1 MTMKMLK
8 EFETLCL
15 RALTAF
21 LCLLILVQSCA
32 SQKKLQ
38 QIRAQKDGVEISPIS
53 DADDSLAASENI
65 QSEAISK
72 VDSLPQDKPIIMNAI
87 LDEETGEMVATEELM
102 ASMIVSRRY
111 QVAERNGKI
120 DLPFEIL
127 VPKRLQDS
135 KWQLRLVPDL
145 TLSGI
150 GYRDT
155 TALEPVYITGEEYR
169 NRQLRGYE
177 QYERFLGRIIT
188 DSSRLVYRF
197 QLEQFLKR
205 NLPEVYKLKTDSTYV
220 TETDFYS
227 RYDVSAQEALD
238 HYTKGWLVNSNERLI
253 ADKDRRFRRYVKSPI
268 VEEGIRLDT
277 VLVNPDGDCIYRY
290 VQTIDTRKDLKY
302 AYIALEGSIWDQ
314 DQELYIMPR
323 TDSIEYPVSSL
334 SHFVKDI
341 TRYKMKTVWR
351 RQEANSSYNISFD
364 IGRDRIDPQLGSN
377 AAELERIKANLRSVL
392 NDDVFD
398 LDSIIV
404 SASCSPEG
412 RYAYNRKLSQGRTSN
427 VCDYF
432 SSFMR
437 EYVASVKAERGFS
450 VDEAGNVVHEQN
462 IAAVPLVARHTPEN
476 WELLDRLVGSDPSMD
491 AEARNSYS
499 RLASAYASDPD
510 RRELMMRRESWFS
523 YVKDELYP
531 KLRVVN
537 FNFNLHRKG
546 MVEEFVRTEEVDTL
560 YARGVQLLRDRDYD
574 AALEIL
580 SGYDDYNSAIAYMA
594 KDRNRSALDCLEKEE
609 ETADVLYL
617 KAILLSRFARDEEAC
632 DCYKRA
638 CEMDGSYVFRGN
650 LDPEITL
657 LIKKFGLNKE
667 LGL

>member
-302 AYIALEGSIWDQ
+302 AYIALEGSIWEQ

-341 TRYKMKTVWR
+341 TRYKMKTVR
-351 RQEANSSYNISFD
+351 SLLVQIQSLLVRQ
-364 IGRDRIDPQLGSN
+364 
-377 AAELERIKANLRSVL
+377 
-392 NDDVFD
+392 
-398 LDSIIV
+398 
-404 SASCSPEG
+404 
-412 RYAYNRKLSQGRTSN
+412 
-427 VCDYF
+427 
-432 SSFMR
+432 
-437 EYVASVKAERGFS
+437 
-450 VDEAGNVVHEQN
+450 
-462 IAAVPLVARHTPEN
+462 
-476 WELLDRLVGSDPSMD
+476 
-491 AEARNSYS
+491 YS
-499 RLASAYASDPD
+499 
-510 RRELMMRRESWFS
+510 
-523 YVKDELYP
+523 
-531 KLRVVN
+531 
-537 FNFNLHRKG
+537 
-546 MVEEFVRTEEVDTL
+546 
-560 YARGVQLLRDRDYD
+560 
-574 AALEIL
+574 
-580 SGYDDYNSAIAYMA
+580 
-594 KDRNRSALDCLEKEE
+594 
-609 ETADVLYL
+609 
-617 KAILLSRFARDEEAC
+617 
-632 DCYKRA
+632 
-638 CEMDGSYVFRGN
+638 
-650 LDPEITL
+650 
-657 LIKKFGLNKE
+657 
-667 LGL
+667 

>member
-205 NLPEVYKLKTDSTYV
+205 NLPEVY
-220 TETDFYS
+220 
-227 RYDVSAQEALD
+227 
-238 HYTKGWLVNSNERLI
+238 
-253 ADKDRRFRRYVKSPI
+253 
-268 VEEGIRLDT
+268 
-277 VLVNPDGDCIYRY
+277 
-290 VQTIDTRKDLKY
+290 
-302 AYIALEGSIWDQ
+302 
-314 DQELYIMPR
+314 
-323 TDSIEYPVSSL
+323 
-334 SHFVKDI
+334 
-341 TRYKMKTVWR
+341 
-351 RQEANSSYNISFD
+351 
-364 IGRDRIDPQLGSN
+364 
-377 AAELERIKANLRSVL
+377 
-392 NDDVFD
+392 
-398 LDSIIV
+398 
-404 SASCSPEG
+404 
-412 RYAYNRKLSQGRTSN
+412 
-427 VCDYF
+427 
-432 SSFMR
+432 
-437 EYVASVKAERGFS
+437 
-450 VDEAGNVVHEQN
+450 
-462 IAAVPLVARHTPEN
+462 
-476 WELLDRLVGSDPSMD
+476 
-491 AEARNSYS
+491 
-499 RLASAYASDPD
+499 
-510 RRELMMRRESWFS
+510 
-523 YVKDELYP
+523 
-531 KLRVVN
+531 
-537 FNFNLHRKG
+537 
-546 MVEEFVRTEEVDTL
+546 
-560 YARGVQLLRDRDYD
+560 
-574 AALEIL
+574 
-580 SGYDDYNSAIAYMA
+580 
-594 KDRNRSALDCLEKEE
+594 
-609 ETADVLYL
+609 
-617 KAILLSRFARDEEAC
+617 
-632 DCYKRA
+632 
-638 CEMDGSYVFRGN
+638 
-650 LDPEITL
+650 
-657 LIKKFGLNKE
+657 
-667 LGL
+667 